1 MRRFK
6 LAILFLC
13 FVFLLSACAKEED
26 FTMVSLDSKESKG
39 CYGYGMLLA
48 MSDKAS
54 GVVVNGSFFARGILD
69 YAKGDLWYDFE
80 KANRILDEFDLEY
93 TAKGKQGDK
102 GKEVTSL
109 KKIGQLS
116 PSDDIF
122 LGFSY
127 LWGYLNSPAVYA
139 AYSDIDLYAFISGY
153 YSVLYEKESLMSES
167 EANKAF
173 SEWSVSLME
182 KINKEKNEKLE
193 RNLKEAEDFLSSNQ
207 ENADII
213 VLNDK
218 LQLKK
223 LESVASGESASN
235 ASSVIVDYKLS
246 LLDGS
251 VVDQGNDVT
260 FSLDSLIPGFVQA
273 VKSMNVGE
281 RTLAYIHP
289 DLGYGPND
297 LGDIGP
303 NSLLIFDITLKSVN

>member
-1 MRRFK
+1 
-6 LAILFLC
+6 
-13 FVFLLSACAKEED
+13 
-26 FTMVSLDSKESKG
+26 
-39 CYGYGMLLA
+39 MLLA
-48 MSDKAS
+48 LSDKAS
-54 GVVVNGSFFARGILD
+54 GVVVNGSFFARGVLD
-69 YAKGDLWYDFE
+69 YADGTLWYDFE

-93 TAKGKQGDK
+93 TAKGKQGER
-102 GKEVTSL
+102 GKEETSM
-109 KKIGQLS
+109 KKIEKLS

-139 AYSDIDLYAFISGY
+139 SYSDIDLNAFISGY
-153 YSVLYEKESLMSES
+153 YSVLYEKEGLMTES

-193 RNLKEAEDFLSSNQ
+193 KNLKEAEEFLASNAG
-207 ENADII
+207 NDDVI
-213 VLNDK
+213 VVSDK

-223 LESVASGESASN
+223 LESVDSGESASE
-235 ASSVIVDYKLS
+235 ASSVVVDYKLS
-246 LLDGS
+246 LLDGA
-251 VVDQGNDVT
+251 VVDQGKDVT

-273 VKSMNVGE
+273 VRNMNVGE
-281 RTLAYIHP
+281 HVIAYIHP

-303 NSLLIFDITLKSVN
+303 NSLLIFDISLKSLN